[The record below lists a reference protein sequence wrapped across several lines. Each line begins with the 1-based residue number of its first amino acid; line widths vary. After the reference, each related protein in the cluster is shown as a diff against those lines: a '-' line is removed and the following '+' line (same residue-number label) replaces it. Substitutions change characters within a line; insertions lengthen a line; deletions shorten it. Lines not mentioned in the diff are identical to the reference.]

1 MTETTNNTQLSN
13 YEELVQ
19 LVEKIGQSLLEK
31 YDLAHTN
38 SEIIVQGRTRDEV
51 SDMIIRAAHD
61 NGTCAS
67 TLKRI
72 NLKELY
78 KKIQIE
84 VMKNIVSNLKRFD
97 VNEEFNCVWD
107 EDEFDMT
114 SDEFMEILEEAQE
127 TFREKAD
134 HISQDMKIFD
144 KINGIPKNTNKSIR
158 EFTRAYLELFT
169 KKHKCFED
177 EVIFLTDGF
186 LLTVVFPCSEDSG
199 FENLEYK
206 IKVNTNLI
214 ASSAYDLKISNED
227 ILDFVSKEIREQ
239 VKAGLNEFSAEDKFN
254 ALKVKNFKLV
264 EIFIKTEE
272 YFKKMAEEI
281 V

>member
-1 MTETTNNTQLSN
+1 
-13 YEELVQ
+13 
-19 LVEKIGQSLLEK
+19 
-31 YDLAHTN
+31 
-38 SEIIVQGRTRDEV
+38 
-51 SDMIIRAAHD
+51 
-61 NGTCAS
+61 
-67 TLKRI
+67 
-72 NLKELY
+72 
-78 KKIQIE
+78 
-84 VMKNIVSNLKRFD
+84 
-97 VNEEFNCVWD
+97 
-107 EDEFDMT
+107 
-114 SDEFMEILEEAQE
+114 
-127 TFREKAD
+127 
-134 HISQDMKIFD
+134 MKIFD

-169 KKHKCFED
+169 KKYKCFED

-199 FENLEYK
+199 IENLEYK

-254 ALKVKNFKLV
+254 ALKVKNFKLI

>member
-13 YEELVQ
+13 YEEFIQ

-38 SEIIVQGRTRDEV
+38 SEVIVQGSNQDEA
-51 SDMIIRAAHD
+51 SDMIVRAAHD

-84 VMKNIVSNLKRFD
+84 VMKNMVSNLKRFD

-144 KINGIPKNTNKSIR
+144 KINGIPENTNKSIR

-169 KKHKCFED
+169 KKYKCFED

-186 LLTVVFPCSEDSG
+186 LLTVVFHVQR
-199 FENLEYK
+199 
-206 IKVNTNLI
+206 IQ
-214 ASSAYDLKISNED
+214 DLKT
-227 ILDFVSKEIREQ
+227 
-239 VKAGLNEFSAEDKFN
+239 LNT
-254 ALKVKNFKLV
+254 KLR
-264 EIFIKTEE
+264 
-272 YFKKMAEEI
+272 
-281 V
+281 

>member
-144 KINGIPKNTNKSIR
+144 KINGIPENTNKSIR

-169 KKHKCFED
+169 KKYKCFED
-177 EVIFLTDGF
+177 EVIFLTDGL

-199 FENLEYK
+199 FETLEYK

-281 V
+281 A

>member
-1 MTETTNNTQLSN
+1 MTKTTNNTQLSN
-13 YEELVQ
+13 YEEFVQ

-38 SEIIVQGRTRDEV
+38 SEIIVQGRTRDKV

-84 VMKNIVSNLKRFD
+84 VMKNMVSNLKRFD

-114 SDEFMEILEEAQE
+114 SDEFLEILEEAQE
-127 TFREKAD
+127 TFKEKAE
-134 HISQDMKIFD
+134 HISQDMEILSKI
-144 KINGIPKNTNKSIR
+144 
-158 EFTRAYLELFT
+158 
-169 KKHKCFED
+169 
-177 EVIFLTDGF
+177 
-186 LLTVVFPCSEDSG
+186 
-199 FENLEYK
+199 
-206 IKVNTNLI
+206 
-214 ASSAYDLKISNED
+214 
-227 ILDFVSKEIREQ
+227 
-239 VKAGLNEFSAEDKFN
+239 AG
-254 ALKVKNFKLV
+254 
-264 EIFIKTEE
+264 
-272 YFKKMAEEI
+272 EI